1 MQLLKFFLYIAL
13 TGVTVAHPDVD
24 IQIEVQRNAEHLARP
39 DRRTLADCKRELEE
53 SGYYKRRL

>member
-39 DRRTLADCKRELEE
+39 DSTLTDCKRELEE